1 MAPEVCAMSPLA
13 IRSNVDLPQ
22 PLGPTMD
29 TNSPAATLTLVS
41 SNACVPSGYVRPA
54 DVDEKTTLTKYR
66 VQSLRLLGLVV
77 GRS

>member
-1 MAPEVCAMSPLA
+1 
-13 IRSNVDLPQ
+13 
-22 PLGPTMD
+22 MD

-41 SNACVPSGYVRPA
+41 DNACVPSGYVRPA

-77 GRS
+77 DQS

>member
-1 MAPEVCAMSPLA
+1 
-13 IRSNVDLPQ
+13 
-22 PLGPTMD
+22 MD

-41 SNACVPSGYVRPA
+41 DNASVPSGYVRPA